1 MNGGADSRMEGVI
14 AGVFGMVQNR
24 KEANAREDDIL
35 LELDSVKQSLEMV
48 AARFN
53 YQNDPDLL
61 EACIYEMKAL
71 NARFRY
77 LTREARRQGL
87 TRSTLSS
94 LKRVE

>member
-1 MNGGADSRMEGVI
+1 MEGVI

-24 KEANAREDDIL
+24 KVENTGGNDIL
-35 LELDSVKQSLEMV
+35 LELDSVKQNLEMV

-71 NARFRY
+71 NARYRY

-87 TRSTLSS
+87 TRSTLTS
-94 LKRVE
+94 LKKVE

>member
-1 MNGGADSRMEGVI
+1 MEGVI

-24 KEANAREDDIL
+24 KAENAGGKEIL
-35 LELDSVKQSLEMV
+35 LELDSVKQSLETV
-48 AARFN
+48 AAKFN

-77 LTREARRQGL
+77 LTREARRCGL
-87 TRSTLSS
+87 TRSTLTS
-94 LKRVE
+94 LKKA